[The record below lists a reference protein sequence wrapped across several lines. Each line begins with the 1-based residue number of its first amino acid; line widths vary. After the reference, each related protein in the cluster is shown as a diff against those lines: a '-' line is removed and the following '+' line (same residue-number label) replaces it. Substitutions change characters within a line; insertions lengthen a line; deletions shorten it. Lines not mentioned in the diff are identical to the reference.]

1 MKVLKGKSGITV
13 LFRPMKSGLVD
24 FRYYVKCGATDES
37 PAEWGYCH
45 ALEHM
50 VFAGTEKR
58 TWRQISRDWE
68 KLGTYYNAHTYH
80 DKTTYEA
87 TGLKKHWQQ
96 SYEILADMFYNCQF
110 PEERWEDI
118 EKGAVI
124 SEIQGC
130 MDNQGDV
137 LEEELY
143 GRALGERYHSIV
155 GGVEVIRSS
164 KISDLTR
171 FYDEYYHGDNIFLLV
186 TGDLTEKQLMKA
198 VNKYDRLRPGATKRK
213 KFRTGFNYGS
223 FKLIDSSAEQVH
235 IHTLMPVV
243 MPKLYRT
250 RIALELGVDCMS
262 QYLFEELR
270 EQQGLVYGASA
281 SLYWDLPGNLFLL
294 TKTATD
300 MARLEKTQR
309 ALKEALNSFP
319 LNGLS
324 AERIQNMKTAEVYSS
339 VNAGEDIDTSATW
352 LWDAWE
358 EEITDEDPYKMH
370 LHTVE
375 RLTVESI
382 RSTTRLGII
391 GRKKLGK
398 LVGS

>member
-13 LFRPMKSGLVD
+13 LFRPMKTRLVD

-58 TWRQISRDWE
+58 TWRQINRDWE
-68 KLGTYYNAHTYH
+68 KIGTYANAHTYH

-87 TGLKKHWQQ
+87 TGLKKHWQE

-110 PEERWEDI
+110 PEERWEEI

-130 MDNQGDV
+130 LDDEEEV

-143 GRALGERYHSIV
+143 EHALGTRYHSIV
-155 GGVEVIRSS
+155 GGVEVIRSAT
-164 KISDLTR
+164 IPDLTR
-171 FYDEYYHGDNIFLLV
+171 FYEEYYHGDNIFLVV

-198 VNKYDRLRPGATKRK
+198 VDKYDRLRPGKTKRK
-213 KFRTGFNYGS
+213 KFRASFNYS
-223 FKLIDSSAEQVH
+223 PFKLVDTGAEQVH

-243 MPKLYRT
+243 MPRLYRT
-250 RIALELGVDCMS
+250 RIALELGVSCMS

-270 EQQGLVYGASA
+270 EKRGLCYGSSA
-281 SLYWDLPGNLFLL
+281 SLYWDLPGNLFLH

-300 MARLEKTQR
+300 MERLDKTQS
-309 ALKEALNSFP
+309 ALRETIRDFTQD
-319 LNGLS
+319 GLS
-324 AERIQNMKTAEVYSS
+324 SERISNMKVSEIYSTFNDAE
-339 VNAGEDIDTSATW
+339 NIDTSATW

-358 EEITDEDPYKMH
+358 ENLVDEDPYTMH
-370 LHTVE
+370 LHTID

-382 RSTTRLGII
+382 RSTTRLGVVGENKI
-391 GRKKLGK
+391 GK
-398 LVGS
+398 LVG

>member
-13 LFRPMKSGLVD
+13 LFRPMKTGLVD
-24 FRYYVKCGATDES
+24 FRYYVKCGAADES

-50 VFAGTEKR
+50 VFAGTVKR
-58 TWRQISRDWE
+58 TWLQINRDWE

-87 TGLKKHWQQ
+87 TGLKKHWQT

-130 MDNQGDV
+130 LDDEGDV

-155 GGVEVIRSS
+155 GGVDVIRNAT
-164 KISDLTR
+164 IQDLTR
-171 FYDEYYHGDNIFLLV
+171 FYEEYYSGDNVFLVV

-198 VNKYDRLRPGATKRK
+198 VNKYDRLQPGKTKRK
-213 KFRTGFNYGS
+213 KFRTSFNYGP
-223 FKLIDSSAEQVH
+223 FKLVDAGAEQVH
-235 IHTLMPVV
+235 IYTLKPVT

-250 RIALELGVDCMS
+250 RIALGLGVNCLS

-270 EQQGLVYGASA
+270 EKRGLVYGASA
-281 SLYWDLPGNLFLL
+281 SLYWDLPGNLFLQ

-300 MARLEKTQR
+300 MGRLDKTQR
-309 ALKEALNSFP
+309 ALREAIHSFTQD
-319 LNGLS
+319 GLS
-324 AERIQNMKTAEVYSS
+324 AERIRNMKMSEVYSTI
-339 VNAGEDIDTSATW
+339 NAGEDIDSSATW

-358 EEITDEDPYKMH
+358 EEVTDEDPYKMH
-370 LHTVE
+370 LRTIE
-375 RLTVESI
+375 RLTEESI
-382 RSTTRLGII
+382 RSTTRLGVI
-391 GRKKLGK
+391 GKNKLGK